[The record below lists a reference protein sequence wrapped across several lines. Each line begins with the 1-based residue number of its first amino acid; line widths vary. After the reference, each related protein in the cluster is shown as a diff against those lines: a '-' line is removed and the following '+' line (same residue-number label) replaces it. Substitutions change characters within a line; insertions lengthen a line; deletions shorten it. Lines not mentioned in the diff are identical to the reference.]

1 MLLLAHL
8 DRQPIPASLAADY
21 RFVVAKCAML
31 LEEMVKI
38 ANLPRLPGQT
48 CGWLAPT
55 LGSLEMLQC
64 LTQGVSQASRKN
76 LGSAGKVPPLP
87 GLTHLHGIP
96 SFKCLLCLLVP
107 ACIASR
113 RMVPL
118 ADGWRPQ
125 SSALSWGSLG

>member
-8 DRQPIPASLAADY
+8 DRQPIPASLVGDH
-21 RFVVAKCAML
+21 RFVITKCATL
-31 LEEMVKI
+31 LEEMVKV

-76 LGSAGKVPPLP
+76 LGTAGKVLPPAWSVRLP
-87 GLTHLHGIP
+87 TIAMHPGR
-96 SFKCLLCLLVP
+96 CLVRCFSGW
-107 ACIASR
+107 ACF
-113 RMVPL
+113 
-118 ADGWRPQ
+118 GW
-125 SSALSWGSLG
+125 G